1 MLRIVLTT
9 FVLIL
14 SASSASKLRGLVD
27 PKTVEVKNH
36 CHVESGARYLSQFNE
51 DRIVYE
57 HFFAKKPKCDGVVL
71 EIGGFNGKT
80 FSNSWF
86 FEYGLH
92 WKALLVEAFPVNFEK
107 MVMNRPNAINVW
119 GALCKGAKSVTFQ
132 IGTATATGGIAEE
145 MTDAHKKQW
154 TNSSTGTVDVPCLL
168 LSDIL
173 AKNKINHVDVFF
185 LDVEGAELKVL
196 ETINWSK
203 VRIDMIVVEKDET
216 NFKTN
221 EMIKKML
228 TNLGYIIP
236 FNMLDEIYKRRP
248 GQIVMPSEIYV
259 RSKVWR
265 QHERKT
271 RRSKS
276 SLAAKEK

>member
-1 MLRIVLTT
+1 MLRVVLAGFALTM
-9 FVLIL
+9 
-14 SASSASKLRGLVD
+14 SAVIIKNASIEKEPPCQG
-27 PKTVEVKNH
+27 PENGVEF
-36 CHVESGARYLSQFNE
+36 LSQYDE
-51 DRIVYE
+51 DHIIHEIFYLE
-57 HFFAKKPKCDGVVL
+57 KPKCNGVVL
-71 EIGGFNGKT
+71 EIGGLDGRM

-86 FEYGLH
+86 FQYGLH
-92 WKALLVEAFPVNFEK
+92 WKALLVEAMPSNFET
-107 MVMNRPNAINVW
+107 MVKNRPDAINVW

-132 IGTATATGGIAEE
+132 IGTVPAVGGVVED
-145 MTDAHKKQW
+145 MTDAHKTQW
-154 TNSSTGTVDVPCLL
+154 TNSSTGTVDVPCQL

-173 AKNKINHVDVFF
+173 AKNKIKHVDVFF

-236 FNMLDEIYKRRP
+236 FSMLDEIYKRRP

-259 RSKVWR
+259 RSKFWR